1 MNNTQMQRDRKPYFC
16 LGVIGGG
23 SATPEIYELARA
35 VGREAALRGWIVV
48 TGGLGGVMEG
58 AARGACEAEGLTLGI
73 LPGGDRRQ
81 ANPYIKIAVATNMHH
96 ARNSIIAHTADALI
110 AIDGEHG
117 TLSEIALGLK
127 LGKPV
132 VGLRTAW
139 TIAGLIPVTDPKEA
153 IEQVLFSI
161 QSI

>member
-1 MNNTQMQRDRKPYFC
+1 MNKTEKEQDRKPYFC

-23 SATPEIYELARA
+23 NATPEIYELARD
-35 VGREAALRGWIVV
+35 VGREAALRGWVVV
-48 TGGLGGVMEG
+48 TGGLGGVMEA

-81 ANPYIKIAVATNMHH
+81 ANPYIKIAVVTNMHH

-110 AIDGEHG
+110 AVDGEHG

-127 LGKPV
+127 LGKTV
-132 VGLRTAW
+132 VGLQTSW
-139 TIAGLIPVTDPKEA
+139 MIAGLTPAADPREA
-153 IEQVLFSI
+153 IEKVLSSN
-161 QSI
+161 QRV

>member
-1 MNNTQMQRDRKPYFC
+1 MQRDRKPYFC

-48 TGGLGGVMEG
+48 TGGLSGEMEG

-73 LPGGDRRQ
+73 LPGGDSGQ

-132 VGLRTAW
+132 VGLRTSW
-139 TIAGLIPVTDPKEA
+139 TIAGLIPVTDPQEA
-153 IEQVLFSI
+153 IEKVLSST